1 MTLLIFSTPF
11 FRPRLQISMPST
23 TTRAMKAVWST
34 GSAVTAPNSA
44 LTPAVSRPTKSPLSI
59 LMKYR
64 MSQPAMV
71 V

>member
-1 MTLLIFSTPF
+1 MALLIFSTPF
-11 FRPRLQISMPST
+11 FRPRLHTSMPRT
-23 TTRAMKAVWST
+23 TTRATKTVWIT

-44 LTPAVSRPTKSPLSI
+44 DTPAVSRPTKSPLSI
-59 LMKYR
+59 LIKYR